1 MKTLGSVVFE
11 ALLYCFEMLLD
22 LYNKVLWRTRDAG
35 SRQELDLC
43 GSGGGSDGGSSCAA
57 LRRFRSCTLFHNKT
71 SAANEDF
78 LYSTTLTPTFFFL
91 FFWHGSS
98 SPVPLPALT
107 CP

>member
-57 LRRFRSCTLFHNKT
+57 LHRFRSCTLFHNKT
-71 SAANEDF
+71 SVANEDF
-78 LYSTTLTPTFFFL
+78 LYSTTLTPTFFF
-91 FFWHGSS
+91 FFCMA
-98 SPVPLPALT
+98 PPPLSHFQL
-107 CP
+107 